1 MSNLIIEPD
10 IAPQRIGVWVRRVA
24 IRYLVAILVGT
35 LILPVGSL
43 SFPQLLNQSHA
54 GAITTSGLILNLDA
68 NDVNSI
74 SGSGATTWKDLS
86 GNGYDATFTGTGSGY
101 ATSYDSTNKAM
112 SFSNGTIRSQNTG
125 ASAVISKSIPSQT
138 WSGFSASFSAN
149 MGVGGTPSGGIND
162 WSRVFDFSAAGFTQ
176 GNGAKGGMFISRFE
190 RSNTLWL
197 GITNMTTNAF
207 GECAAVNIISN
218 EAFAHYAVTVASDGK
233 CVWYKN
239 GTAWRNYQSSGVTNS
254 NTDFGSTGSAQTLP
268 TSDAKTSLRIG
279 RSHWNDI
286 YLTGSIRNLAV
297 YNTTLSS
304 AQVTTNYN
312 GQTAAYVSDVKPTLA
327 SASITGTAQVGTQ
340 LTAVSGATTGSNI
353 TTTYQWRRA
362 DTSGGTYSDIASAN
376 SSTYTPVSGDGGK
389 YIQVVITVT
398 NSGGSASA
406 TSAATGQV
414 SSTVT
419 LTTPTAPTVSATSNT
434 LKSITVSWPEITN
447 ASSYTLRLYNSVGTL
462 ITTTGLTG
470 RNGTSATITTSNFAS
485 LADSTAYK
493 VSITAIGNGTTY
505 LDSAESAKSD
515 VTTNAPP
522 GAPTIS
528 VQPVA
533 RTVIANSSAT
543 FSVTASSP
551 DSGVLGYQW
560 QVNTGSSWEN
570 VSAGTGSTS
579 NSYTTTTLT
588 VAASGYQYRVN
599 VTNAKNGA
607 TSAALTS
614 NAVTLTVNAVNQ
626 GATIALDP
634 GTLVFRQAK
643 ELRATASIAGRVTF
657 RVNNKVIPGCI
668 KKAVAAGGTV
678 TCSYSPSI
686 KGSITITAIFDP
698 TDSAYSGVTT
708 SSNNVV
714 AGRTGRRGG

>member
-1 MSNLIIEPD
+1 MSNLNIEPR
-10 IAPQRIGVWVRRVA
+10 AVLQRHGLGVHLVVF
-24 IRYLVAILVGT
+24 RYLVAIFVGT
-35 LILPVGSL
+35 LILPVGSF

-54 GAITTSGLILNLDA
+54 GAITTSGLLFNLDA

-74 SGSGATTWKDLS
+74 SGSTATTWKDLS
-86 GNGYDATFTGTGSGY
+86 GNSYDATLSGSGSGY
-101 ATSYDSTNKAM
+101 TISNDTTNKAI
-112 SFSNGTIRSQNTG
+112 SFSNGTITSQNTG
-125 ASAVISKSIPSQT
+125 ASATISKAIPSQT

-149 MGVGGTPSGGIND
+149 MGNSTGGKNG

-176 GNGAKGGMFISRFE
+176 GSGAKGGIFISRYE
-190 RSNTLWL
+190 GRDDLHL
-197 GITNMTTNAF
+197 GFWNLAISAA
-207 GECAAVNIISN
+207 GECRATGIISN
-218 EAFAHYAVTVASDGK
+218 DAFAHYAVTVSSTGT
-233 CVWYKN
+233 CIWYKN
-239 GTAWRNYQSSGVTNS
+239 NVAWRNYWSTGNGTQTNV
-254 NTDFGSTGSAQTLP
+254 NNGSTAGAGVALP

-279 RSHWNDI
+279 RSHWNDT
-286 YLTGSIRNLAV
+286 YLTGSIRNLAI
-297 YNTTLSS
+297 YNTTLS
-304 AQVTTNYN
+304 AAEVTTNYN

-353 TTTYQWRRA
+353 TTSYQWRRA
-362 DTSGGTYSDIASAN
+362 DTSGGTYSDIASAT

-398 NSGGSASA
+398 NSGGSALA

-419 LTTPTAPTVSATSNT
+419 LTTPSAPTVSATSNT
-434 LKSITVSWPEITN
+434 LKSISVSWTAITN
-447 ASSYTLRLYNSVGTL
+447 ASSYTLRLHNSGGTL

-470 RNGTSATITTSNFAS
+470 RTGTSATITTSNFAS

-493 VSITAIGNGTTY
+493 VSINAIGNGTTY
-505 LDSAESAKSD
+505 LDSAESTKAD
-515 VTTNAPP
+515 VTTNALP
-522 GAPTIS
+522 GSPTIS

-533 RTVIANSSAT
+533 RTVIANSTAT
-543 FSVTASSP
+543 FSVTSNSP

-560 QVNTGSSWEN
+560 QVNTGSAWEN
-570 VSAGTGSTS
+570 ISVGTGFTT

-607 TSAALTS
+607 TSTALAS
-614 NAVTLTVNAVNQ
+614 SAVTLTVNAINQ
-626 GATIALDP
+626 GATITLDP
-634 GTLVFRQAK
+634 GVLTFRQPK
-643 ELRATASIAGRVTF
+643 ELRATSSIAGKVTF
-657 RVNNKVIPGCI
+657 KVNNKVIPGCN

-686 KGSITITAIFDP
+686 KGSITLTATLDP
-698 TDSAYSGVTT
+698 TNSSYIGITT